1 MKDIMTK
8 LLLIISLVV
17 LSGCVQVTETA
28 KVVLG
33 TSTKALEEGRSQ
45 AIKKSYG
52 CSYQECFYAVLSL
65 DRKEDLEPMSEKKY
79 FNVFSK
85 KIDKDYLVVMGIPG
99 NVDTTEVGIFFS
111 RRSLKSVE
119 VEITSRS
126 SSAKR
131 KVAKAVFKELDMRFP
146 VIE

>member
-1 MKDIMTK
+1 MTK
-8 LLLIISLVV
+8 SLLIILIVV
-17 LSGCVQVTETA
+17 FSGCAQLTETS

-33 TSTKALEEGRSQ
+33 TSTKALEEGRID
-45 AIKKSYG
+45 AIKKSYS

-65 DRKEDLEPMSEKKY
+65 GRKEELEPMSEDKY
-79 FNVFSK
+79 FDVFSNK
-85 KIDKDYLVVMGIPG
+85 MDKDYLVVMGVPG

-111 RRSLKSVE
+111 RRSLKAVE